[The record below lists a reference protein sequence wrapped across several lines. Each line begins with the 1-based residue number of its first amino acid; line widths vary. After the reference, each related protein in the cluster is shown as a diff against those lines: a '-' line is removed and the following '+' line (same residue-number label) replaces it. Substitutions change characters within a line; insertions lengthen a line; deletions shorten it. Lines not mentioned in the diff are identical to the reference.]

1 MTISIVI
8 LCGTR
13 ENTRFLQQF
22 SAVGEDWQIS
32 FFNNAASIVNY
43 LKEHSVELVIV
54 SMARGRFS
62 NLARFAEFYER
73 VSTTPILM
81 SGAGMQR
88 TAANAF
94 VTGGAQ
100 GFSSTDPQDRSVSVQ
115 LIRDVILRFRSH
127 RRIERRAVR
136 AEVTLNSISDGVI
149 GADIDGNVDFINP
162 AAEVL
167 TGWSSAEAKGQPVTK
182 VMSIDINDALGDELH
197 PVQLALQNRAAAGLS
212 AGAVLIKRNGSRV
225 DIEDSAAPIID
236 DRGNLTGAVVVFHD
250 VSEAR
255 AMKVKMTYLAEHDYL
270 TQLPNR
276 VLFQDRL
283 EQAVRTARRDN
294 HRLAVM
300 FIDLDNF
307 KYINDS
313 LGHTVGDQLLFSVA
327 TAMTRSVRAADTVS
341 RQGGDEFVVLLPA
354 LQVDDNVEVIA
365 NKILEAINAGHRI
378 NHRTL
383 HISASIGISFFPTD
397 ASNVEDLIKHADTAL
412 YEAKVKGRNRY
423 QFFRPTMNASVVE
436 RQTIEADLR
445 NALRLDQFM
454 LYYQPK
460 VDLNTGQITGVE
472 ALLRWSHPREGVIT
486 PSRFIAI
493 AEDSRLIIPIG
504 NWVVQM
510 ACRQIRRWEK
520 QGLKNICIAVN
531 VSTIELSHTGY
542 VNDVLSILQETGIAD
557 GTLQLELTESVLMSD
572 LPSNRRILARLKSA
586 GLSLALDDFGTGYSS
601 LAYLTQ
607 LPFDVLKIDQ
617 SFIRHVDSRSDNAA
631 VVAAILAM
639 GTSLQHC
646 VVAEGIEDVLELGFL
661 QRSGCQEGQGYLFS
675 RPLNET
681 QMTTLL
687 IAGRVAMPSV
697 LEPLAP
703 RF

>member
-8 LCGTR
+8 LCGAR

-22 SAVGEDWQIS
+22 CDAGEDWQIS
-32 FFNNAASIVNY
+32 FFDNTASVVSY
-43 LKEHSVELVIV
+43 LKEHSVELIIV
-54 SMARGRFS
+54 SMTRGRFRD
-62 NLARFAEFYER
+62 LVGFAAFYEL
-73 VSTTPILM
+73 VSATPILM
-81 SGAGMQR
+81 SGTGAQR
-88 TAANAF
+88 IAAEAF
-94 VTGGAQ
+94 VAMGAQ
-100 GFSSTDPQDRSVSVQ
+100 GFSSTEPKEQGIGVQ
-115 LIRDVILRFRSH
+115 LIRDLVLRFRML
-127 RRIERRAVR
+127 RQMELRAVR
-136 AEVTLNSISDGVI
+136 AEVTLNAISDGVI
-149 GADIDGNVDFINP
+149 GADANGNVDFMNP

-167 TGWSSAEAKGQPVTK
+167 TGWSSAEAKGQSITK
-182 VMSIDINDALGDELH
+182 VMSIDINDPLGDELH
-197 PVQLALQNRAAAGLS
+197 PVQLAMQQRSAAGLS
-212 AGAVLIKRNGSRV
+212 AGAVLIKRNGNRV

-236 DRGNLTGAVVVFHD
+236 DRGDLTGAVVVFHD

-270 TQLPNR
+270 TRLPNR

-294 HRLAVM
+294 QRLAVM

-313 LGHTVGDQLLFSVA
+313 LGHTVGDQLLFAVA
-327 TAMTRSVRAADTVS
+327 TAMTRSVRASDTVS

-365 NKILEAINAGHRI
+365 KKILEAINAGHQI
-378 NHRTL
+378 NQSTL

-412 YEAKVKGRNRY
+412 YDAKVKGRNRY
-423 QFFRPTMNASVVE
+423 QFFRPTMNANVVE
-436 RQTIEADLR
+436 RQAIEADLR

-460 VDLNTGQITGVE
+460 VDLSTGQITGVE
-472 ALLRWSHPREGVIT
+472 GLLRWSHPREGIIA

-504 NWVVQM
+504 NWVVQT
-510 ACRQIRRWEK
+510 ACRQIRRWEQ
-520 QGLKNICIAVN
+520 QGLKNVCIAVN
-531 VSTIELSHTGY
+531 VSTIELAHAGY
-542 VNDVLSILQETGIAD
+542 VNDIQSILQETGIAQ

-572 LPSNRRILARLKSA
+572 LPFNRRILASLKSA

-661 QRSGCQEGQGYLFS
+661 QRNGCHEGQGYLFS
-675 RPLNET
+675 RPLNEL

-687 IAGRVAMPSV
+687 IAGSIDMPSA
-697 LEPLAP
+697 LDSH
-703 RF
+703 